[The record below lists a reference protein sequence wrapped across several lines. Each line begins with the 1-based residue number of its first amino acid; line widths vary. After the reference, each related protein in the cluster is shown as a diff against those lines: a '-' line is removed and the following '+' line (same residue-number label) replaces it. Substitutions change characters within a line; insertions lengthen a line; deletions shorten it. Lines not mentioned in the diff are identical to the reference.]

1 MTASEVKDLQ
11 CYLNERSFLSNVHH
25 KHEHVKS
32 FEKNFDLIKDTNQFR
47 IFYGHI

>member
-1 MTASEVKDLQ
+1 MTASEVKTFNVISMRDP
-11 CYLNERSFLSNVHH
+11 SFQMHH

-32 FEKNFDLIKDTNQFR
+32 FEKNFDLIKDTNQFQ